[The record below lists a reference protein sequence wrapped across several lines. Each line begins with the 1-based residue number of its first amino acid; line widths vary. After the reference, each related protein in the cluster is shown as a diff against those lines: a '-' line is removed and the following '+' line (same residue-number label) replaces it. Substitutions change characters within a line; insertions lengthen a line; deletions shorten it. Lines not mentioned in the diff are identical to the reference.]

1 MNQTKTVQY
10 RTSSMGTG
18 SPFGLPFWSN
28 TFPRTSDS
36 MTLKENGSSKVT
48 PEAVNVSLGNLL
60 SYPFVRDG
68 LVKKT
73 LGIKGGYYDFV
84 KGSFEL
90 WSLQFQLSS
99 SLSMIEITCL
109 PPSAVVA
116 AVALSIYKFS
126 FK

>member
-1 MNQTKTVQY
+1 
-10 RTSSMGTG
+10 
-18 SPFGLPFWSN
+18 
-28 TFPRTSDS
+28 

-126 FK
+126 FKE